1 MTRAEIEK
9 AIVTLTKR
17 GGQGVLVADN
27 LILTAAH
34 CIDFRDLELSIIPF

>member
-27 LILTAAH
+27 
-34 CIDFRDLELSIIPF
+34 RDSHGCSLH